1 MWLLKNSQLTT
12 SVELKCSEKVVVGT
26 KICVLYFSLD
36 NSSEAELS
44 YGRSRYESLGELLDS
59 TDGAHGIDEN

>member
-1 MWLLKNSQLTT
+1 MCLIFEN
-12 SVELKCSEKVVVGT
+12 
-26 KICVLYFSLD
+26 FSLD

-59 TDGAHGIDEN
+59 TDGAHMELTRTE